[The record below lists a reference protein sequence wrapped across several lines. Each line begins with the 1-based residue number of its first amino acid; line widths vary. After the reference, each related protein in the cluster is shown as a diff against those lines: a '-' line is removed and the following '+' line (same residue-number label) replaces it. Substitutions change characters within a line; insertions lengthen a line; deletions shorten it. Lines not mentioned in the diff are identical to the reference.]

1 VVGQSECGDLFSSMS
16 ILQLF
21 HPLHTRTMRHSK
33 TLLTPAEALLRVYA
47 PVYAPTCRHTVMGRR
62 TFSQAAV
69 TSANKKRGLPA
80 GFKLP
85 SLFPRTV
92 RSEADDR
99 LADFKIDDRIETF
112 WVQVRQER
120 PDGNT
125 LDRPTRLET
134 LLDQISPDE
143 CVLELSSTGPNPDTA
158 VVAVVKR
165 EELLRRAPEKAKQL
179 KEFQRQQKV
188 SRRKQLEVNWA
199 IGQNDL
205 ELKLKQLEAFLDQGR
220 VVEILLAA
228 KKRQRR
234 ATLEEANVVVDK
246 LRAKIGELN
255 AREVKDMEGKLLG
268 LAMMT
273 VQKT

>member
-1 VVGQSECGDLFSSMS
+1 
-16 ILQLF
+16 
-21 HPLHTRTMRHSK
+21 
-33 TLLTPAEALLRVYA
+33 
-47 PVYAPTCRHTVMGRR
+47 
-62 TFSQAAV
+62 
-69 TSANKKRGLPA
+69 
-80 GFKLP
+80 
-85 SLFPRTV
+85 
-92 RSEADDR
+92 

-112 WVQVRQER
+112 WVQVRQEK

-165 EELLRRAPEKAKQL
+165 EELLRRAAEKAKQL

-234 ATLEEANVVVDK
+234 ATLEEANVV
-246 LRAKIGELN
+246 
-255 AREVKDMEGKLLG
+255 
-268 LAMMT
+268 
-273 VQKT
+273 